1 MKSQQKPITATN
13 VYAVYPKIDKC
24 YRFDN
29 AENRSVPCKP
39 TDDGAGYELQ
49 FRIEKDRAQ
58 PILDALAAVWKEYA
72 RENGIKTKPTN
83 YPFTESDADPDFY
96 TFKTK
101 LRGAY
106 SGEVTRK
113 PPVFNS
119 ANQPITEPDFQL
131 TTGSMVNVNFV
142 PVAYKTAM
150 AMGVSLRLRAV
161 QVLELS
167 ETAAGA
173 SPFAV
178 IEGVAP
184 IVPVEAQP
192 ESGHDGYFDDDIP
205 F

>member
-1 MKSQQKPITATN
+1 MKNQPITAKK

-24 YRFDN
+24 YRYDN
-29 AENRSVPCKP
+29 QEERSVPCKP
-39 TDDGAGYELQ
+39 LEDGAGYELS
-49 FRIEKDRAQ
+49 FRIPKTEAKEIIDQ
-58 PILDALAAVWKEYA
+58 LALCWKEFA
-72 RENGIKTKPTN
+72 REKGIKEAPTN
-83 YPFTESDADPDFY
+83 YPWKENDADPDHY

-106 SGEVTRK
+106 SGEPTRK

-131 TTGSMVNVNFV
+131 TTGSTINVNFV

-150 AMGVSLRLRAV
+150 AQGVSLRLRAV

-167 ETAAGA
+167 STAGGD
-173 SPFAV
+173 SPFDV
-178 IEGVAP
+178 VDVPP
-184 IVPVEAQP
+184 IVPVKKETPAAD
-192 ESGHDGYFDDDIP
+192 EFFDDDIP